1 MSNYN
6 LAFQYSLLLASRI
19 KFIRS
24 LAGVKFLNR
33 KFSNNLIFILGC
45 QRSGT
50 TLMFLMMT
58 SHPKMTGLDEAY
70 LQGYCPFWPYFAFNS
85 LFKKKTVCKLPAFTT
100 QIDFLND
107 YFSNAKIVWV
117 VRNPYSVVSSMKTLF
132 FKPGRNW
139 IQQCGPAEVIRICS
153 TFPELKRDNFK
164 FMDQIT
170 LAAHIWKY
178 KNMMLDKCR
187 EIGMKPLVV
196 KYEDL
201 LNQPREVMSQILN
214 YIEIKW
220 SDHVLK
226 HEKYHQNKVYTGNTK
241 GDTPIDKSRM
251 SPELNLTNVEKVL
264 ITCVCRKI
272 MERFEYVPFEQNQ
285 DVFSKD

>member
-6 LAFQYSLLLASRI
+6 PVFQCRLLSISRR
-19 KFIRS
+19 KFVRS

-33 KFSNNLIFILGC
+33 KFSHNLIFILGC

-58 SHPKMTGLDEAY
+58 SHPEMTGLDEVY
-70 LQGYCPFWPYFAFNS
+70 LQDSCPFWPYFAFNS
-85 LFKKKTVCKLPAFTT
+85 LFKKKTVCKLPTVTT

-117 VRNPYSVVSSMKTLF
+117 VRNPYSVVSSMKTLV
-132 FKPGRNW
+132 FKPGGNW
-139 IQQCGPAEVIRICS
+139 IEECGPTEFERICS
-153 TFPELKRDNFK
+153 TFPELKGDNFK
-164 FMDQIT
+164 SMDQIT

-178 KNMMLDKCR
+178 KNMMLDKYR

-226 HEKYHQNKVYTGNTK
+226 HEKHHQNEVYIGNVK
-241 GDTPIDKSRM
+241 GDTPIDKSRI
-251 SPELNLTNVEKVL
+251 SPELNLTNAEKFV
-264 ITCVCRKI
+264 INCVCGKM
-272 MERFEYVPFEQNQ
+272 MERFGYVPLDFRAKSGL
-285 DVFSKD
+285 F